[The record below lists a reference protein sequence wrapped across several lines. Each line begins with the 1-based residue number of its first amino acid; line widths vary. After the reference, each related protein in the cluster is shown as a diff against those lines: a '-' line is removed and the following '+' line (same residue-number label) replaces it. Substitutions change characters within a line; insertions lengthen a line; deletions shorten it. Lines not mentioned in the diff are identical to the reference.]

1 MPDEPSSPL
10 NLEGFP
16 LTIRTP
22 HLELP
27 IILTAE
33 RARHIAEQHP
43 DLWYARP
50 ERLEEVLQDPDWI
63 QTDARDS
70 RGNKRI
76 VGGCRGSRERVRL
89 DHSRESH
96 FTATQRRN
104 PMATRGVKIQYDS
117 LSDVLYVHFVPPYAE
132 QWIDNL
138 DDETTARMNPVT
150 KAVEGLEVWHY
161 MARIEAG
168 EDVTVPVEAG
178 QVRVLAAA

>member
-1 MPDEPSSPL
+1 MPDQPSSPL

-33 RARHIAEQHP
+33 RARHSAEQHP

-76 VGGCRGSRERVRL
+76 FLKKYTYLSTVVVVVLESEYAWIIHVSRI
-89 DHSRESH
+89 SRQLKGEILW
-96 FTATQRRN
+96 QR
-104 PMATRGVKIQYDS
+104 
-117 LSDVLYVHFVPPYAE
+117 
-132 QWIDNL
+132 
-138 DDETTARMNPVT
+138 
-150 KAVEGLEVWHY
+150 
-161 MARIEAG
+161 EA
-168 EDVTVPVEAG
+168 
-178 QVRVLAAA
+178 